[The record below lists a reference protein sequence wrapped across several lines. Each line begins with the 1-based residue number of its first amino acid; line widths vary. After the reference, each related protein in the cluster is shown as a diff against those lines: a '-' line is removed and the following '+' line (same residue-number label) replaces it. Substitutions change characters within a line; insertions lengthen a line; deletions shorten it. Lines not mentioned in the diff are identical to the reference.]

1 MKKRTK
7 QKGMLIVIDGAD
19 GSGKATQT
27 ELLIKRLRKE
37 GYKTKTIDFPRY
49 YNNFFGKFIG
59 QCLAGEY
66 GDFIALDPHIAS
78 VLYAADRFESKKDIE
93 KWLKQ
98 GYVVVAD
105 RYVSANQ
112 MHQGGKIQ
120 DSKKRKQFLD
130 WLDELEFGVFGLP
143 RPDMIVYLDVP
154 LEVSQKL
161 LAGQQNGVKK
171 RYLKGK
177 KDLAENNA
185 KHLEDSRKSA
195 LKLVQKNNQWARIQC
210 TRKGEL
216 LSREAVAVEVWKQVS
231 EIIK

>member
-1 MKKRTK
+1 
-7 QKGMLIVIDGAD
+7 MLIVIDGAD

-195 LKLVQKNNQWARIQC
+195 LKLVQKNNQWAHIQC
-210 TRKGEL
+210 IKNGEM
-216 LSREAVAVEVWKQVS
+216 LSREAISEQVWQEVSKV
-231 EIIK
+231 IK